1 MNKKIIIL
9 LISALL
15 IAATLGGAWFFYTNK
30 QKQKTVNENKEEK
43 VIIETLIGEVKQ
55 IGRDNIIVTVNID
68 QAATEEKKASDIEV
82 TIDDKTKLERNTS
95 EVKSEEEFNNEQS
108 DFQAALSESQKEDK
122 ANLSIVEPPSWYKT
136 EIIRLSDL
144 TVGEK
149 IKIVA
154 NKDSNN
160 KYVAVI
166 VVADSNQTGQ
176 DIEQPIDA
184 NPETMVAGIISLIDG
199 TSIFLKDL
207 EAANTASGSQPIKVL
222 FNDKTSFI
230 VKEKKSDSEF
240 AKEQAEFNKKIE
252 NLKKEKKSIYGL
264 TAPQHYSEKT
274 FDKSKLAIRQRL
286 NVYGWLDS
294 AQAEIL
300 ANKIE
305 FIEEDK

>member
-9 LISALL
+9 LIATLL
-15 IAATLGGAWFFYTNK
+15 IAAALGGAWFFYTNK

-95 EVKSEEEFNNEQS
+95 EVKSEEEFYNEQS
-108 DFQAALSESQKEDK
+108 DFQAALSEIQKEDR

-136 EIIRLSDL
+136 EIISLSDL

-160 KYVAVI
+160 KYVAV
-166 VVADSNQTGQ
+166 VVVTDSNQTGQ

-207 EAANTASGSQPIKVL
+207 EAADTASGSQPIKVL
-222 FNDKTSFI
+222 FNDRTSFI

-264 TAPQHYSEKT
+264 TAPQYYSEKT
-274 FDKSKLAIRQRL
+274 FDKSQLAIGQRL